1 MPEAVASNSTRLP
14 EDQPLYGWKHQ
25 FSVDYEE
32 IDAMLAAFREM
43 SAALYETGEDHS
55 KESFGIYLIQGLI
68 MSRLKEVSE
77 QVAGYLGTIEPVEE
91 LPALSPGIDAA
102 VLMRIV
108 EIRTQALLD
117 AGILADRDAPWPE
130 GLGGNNFQKAGTY
143 YNDLINKAYDEGD
156 IDLLTIGSY
165 LPWLEMRIRRD
176 LGIAPP
182 REEAPSTRPD
192 EHPVNDDNQSLR
204 NRLVAEQ
211 AEAGVSVSEI
221 SQAFGI
227 KRATVERIIGRL
239 TATEEESRKAV

>member
-1 MPEAVASNSTRLP
+1 MPEAVASNSTRMP
-14 EDQPLYGWKHQ
+14 EGQPKYGWKQH
-25 FSVDYEE
+25 FSEGYEE
-32 IDAMLAAFREM
+32 VDAMLAAFREM
-43 SAALYETGEDHS
+43 NSALYETKQDHS
-55 KESFGIYLIQGLI
+55 NESWGIYLIQGLI
-68 MSRLKEVSE
+68 MDRLKEVSK
-77 QVAGYLGTIEPVEE
+77 QVAGYLGTVEPVQK
-91 LPALSPGIDAA
+91 LPALSPGLDAA

-117 AGILADRDAPWPE
+117 AGVLADRDAPWPE

-143 YNDLINKAYDEGD
+143 YNDLVNKAYDEGE

-176 LGIAPP
+176 LGVAPTG
-182 REEAPSTRPD
+182 EEVQTAHPEENPD
-192 EHPVNDDNQSLR
+192 THDNQSLR
-204 NRLVAEQ
+204 DRLIAEQ
-211 AEAGVSVSEI
+211 VDAGVSVTEI

>member
-1 MPEAVASNSTRLP
+1 MPEAVASNSTRMP

-55 KESFGIYLIQGLI
+55 KDSFGIYLIQGLI

-77 QVAGYLGTIEPVEE
+77 QVAGYLGTIEPVQE
-91 LPALSPGIDAA
+91 LPALSPGLDAA

-117 AGILADRDAPWPE
+117 AGVLADRNAPWPE
-130 GLGGNNFQKAGTY
+130 GLGEDNFGKAGTY
-143 YNDLINKAYDEGD
+143 YNDLISKVYDEGD

-176 LGIAPP
+176 LGVAPTG
-182 REEAPSTRPD
+182 EEGQTARVE
-192 EHPVNDDNQSLR
+192 EHPVTDDNHPLR
-204 NRLVAEQ
+204 DRLIAEQ

-239 TATEEESRKAV
+239 TATEADSRKAV